1 MTALAIDPCS
11 STDEHSPFLAVMP
24 RVSYLARRRF
34 AYMPREQRE
43 DAVAEAIAA
52 GFLAYLSMKRRG
64 RLKLIGTIGFA
75 RNAVRHVAAGR
86 RVGNSQAGRDVMS
99 DLGRRRHGRGVQS
112 FDAESSVDNTDGC
125 GWLHEAVAAH
135 QTPVPEQVAIRV
147 DGGHWL
153 ASLQSRDRQMI
164 KALAAGEMAVTV
176 AKHFGISPARLSQLR
191 KEWADSWAACVGF
204 AA

>member
-1 MTALAIDPCS
+1 MTAITTDFS
-11 STDEHSPFLAVMP
+11 SATDEHSAFLAIMP

-34 AYMPREQRE
+34 AYMPQEQRD

-52 GFLAYLSMKRRG
+52 GFQAYLSMKRRG

-86 RVGNSQAGRDVMS
+86 RVGSSQAGRDVMS
-99 DLGRRRHGRGVQS
+99 DLGRRRHGLGVQS
-112 FDAESSVDNTDGC
+112 LDAQSVDSTDGC
-125 GWLHEAVAAH
+125 GWLHEAVADR

-147 DGGHWL
+147 DGGRWL
-153 ASLQSRDRQMI
+153 ASLKTRDKWMI
-164 KALAAGEMAVTV
+164 EELAAGELAAKV
-176 AKHFGISPARLSQLR
+176 ARRFGISPARLSQLC
-191 KEWADSWAACVGF
+191 KEWADSWAACVGT

>member
-1 MTALAIDPCS
+1 MTAINTSL
-11 STDEHSPFLAVMP
+11 STASDEHSSFLAVMP

-34 AYMPREQRE
+34 AYLPREQRE

-52 GFLAYLSMKRRG
+52 GFQAYLSMKRRG
-64 RLKLIGTIGFA
+64 RLKLISTVGFA

-86 RVGNSQAGRDVMS
+86 RVGSSQAGRDVMS
-99 DLGRRRHGRGVQS
+99 DLGRRRHGLGVQS
-112 FDAESSVDNTDGC
+112 LDAQSADSTDGC

-164 KALAAGEMAVTV
+164 EALAAGEMAVKV
-176 AKHFGISPARLSQLR
+176 AKRFGISPARLSQLR
-191 KEWADSWAACVGF
+191 KEWADSWAACVGT

>member
-1 MTALAIDPCS
+1 MTALAIDP
-11 STDEHSPFLAVMP
+11 STSNNHDDFLAVMP

-34 AYMPREQRE
+34 AYMQREQRE

-52 GFLAYLSMKRRG
+52 GFMAYLSMKRRG
-64 RLKLIGTIGFA
+64 RLNLISTVGFA
-75 RNAVRHVAAGR
+75 RNAVSHVVAGRHVG
-86 RVGNSQAGRDVMS
+86 GSQAGGDVMS
-99 DLGRRRHGRGVQS
+99 ELGRRRHGCSVQS
-112 FDAESSVDNTDGC
+112 FDAESVDNTEGC

-147 DGGHWL
+147 DGGRWL
-153 ASLQSRDRQMI
+153 ASLNTRERWMI
-164 KALAAGEMAVTV
+164 EELAAGEMAVKV

-191 KEWADSWAACVGF
+191 KQWADSWAACVGF